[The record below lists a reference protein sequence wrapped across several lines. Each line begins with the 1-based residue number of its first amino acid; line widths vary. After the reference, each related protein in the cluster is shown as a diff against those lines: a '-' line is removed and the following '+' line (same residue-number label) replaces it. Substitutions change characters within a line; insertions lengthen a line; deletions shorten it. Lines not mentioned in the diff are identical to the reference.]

1 MFHYILLFINKVLYY
16 IRNPFYTLKI
26 LFVILWLWFC
36 DWYDW
41 LKFIPLGKGQKNKSF
56 YLIVPHSSFVYLSVT
71 QVITEPFAIL
81 VIPAPQKTNV
91 FLKILLTFAAQK
103 RKRSTILYLQPLT
116 LNLYLM
122 HETATMEES
131 RKFKC

>member
-1 MFHYILLFINKVLYY
+1 MYHYILLFINKVLYY
-16 IRNPFYTLKI
+16 IRNPFLHI
-26 LFVILWLWFC
+26 ENPFCDFVIVILWLM
-36 DWYDW
+36 W
-41 LKFIPLGKGQKNKSF
+41 LIELYPIRQRSKKQIILSYRSSTFIC
-56 YLIVPHSSFVYLSVT
+56 LSLCNT
-71 QVITEPFAIL
+71 SYYRVICNTCYPSTS
-81 VIPAPQKTNV
+81 KTNV

-116 LNLYLM
+116 LSLYLM

>member
-26 LFVILWLWFC
+26 LFVILWLWLC

-41 LKFIPLGKGQKNKSF
+41 LNFIPLGKGQKNKSF
-56 YLIVPHSSFVYLSVT
+56 CLIVPHSSFVYLSVT

-81 VIPAPQKTNV
+81 VIPVLRKTNV
-91 FLKILLTFAAQK
+91 FFKILLTFAAQK
-103 RKRSTILYLQPLT
+103 RKRSTILYLQPLP
-116 LNLYLM
+116 LSLYLM

>member
-1 MFHYILLFINKVLYY
+1 MYHYILLFINKVLYY

-41 LKFIPLGKGQKNKSF
+41 LNFIPLGKGQKNKSF
-56 YLIVPHSSFVYLSVT
+56 CLIVPHSSFVYLSVT

-81 VIPAPQKTNV
+81 VIPVPRKTNV
-91 FLKILLTFAAQK
+91 FFKILLTFAAQK
-103 RKRSTILYLQPLT
+103 RKRSTILYLQPLA
-116 LNLYLM
+116 LSLYLM
-122 HETATMEES
+122 HETTKMEKS

>member
-36 DWYDW
+36 DW
-41 LKFIPLGKGQKNKSF
+41 LNFIPLGKGQKNKSF
-56 YLIVPHSSFVYLSVT
+56 CLIVPHSSFVYLSVT

-81 VIPAPQKTNV
+81 VIPVPRKTNV

-103 RKRSTILYLQPLT
+103 RKRSTILYLQPLP
-116 LNLYLM
+116 LSLYLM

>member
-1 MFHYILLFINKVLYY
+1 MLLFINKVLYY

-26 LFVILWLWFC
+26 LFVILWLWFYDWC
-36 DWYDW
+36 DW
-41 LKFIPLGKGQKNKSF
+41 LNFIPLGKGQKNKSF
-56 YLIVPHSSFVYLSVT
+56 CLIVPHSSFVYLSVT

-81 VIPAPQKTNV
+81 VIPVPRKTNV
-91 FLKILLTFAAQK
+91 FFKILLTFAAQK

-122 HETATMEES
+122 HETVTMEES

>member
-16 IRNPFYTLKI
+16 IRNPFLHI
-26 LFVILWLWFC
+26 ENPFCDFVIVILWLM
-36 DWYDW
+36 W
-41 LKFIPLGKGQKNKSF
+41 LIELYPIRQRSKNKSF
-56 YLIVPHSSFVYLSVT
+56 CLIVPHSSFVYLSVT

-81 VIPAPQKTNV
+81 VIPVPRKTNV

>member
-1 MFHYILLFINKVLYY
+1 MYHYILLFINKVLYY

-36 DWYDW
+36 DW
-41 LKFIPLGKGQKNKSF
+41 LNFIPLGKGQKNKSF
-56 YLIVPHSSFVYLSVT
+56 CLIVPHSSFVYLSVT

-81 VIPAPQKTNV
+81 VIPVPRKTNV

-103 RKRSTILYLQPLT
+103 RKRSTILYLQPLP
-116 LNLYLM
+116 LSLYLM

>member
-1 MFHYILLFINKVLYY
+1 MYHYILLFINKVLYY

-36 DWYDW
+36 DW
-41 LKFIPLGKGQKNKSF
+41 LNFIPLGKGQKNKSF
-56 YLIVPHSSFVYLSVT
+56 CLIVPHSSFVYLSVT

-81 VIPAPQKTNV
+81 VIPVPRKTNV
-91 FLKILLTFAAQK
+91 FFKILLTFATQK
-103 RKRSTILYLQPLT
+103 RKRSTILYLQPQT

>member
-36 DWYDW
+36 DW
-41 LKFIPLGKGQKNKSF
+41 LNFIPLGKGQKNKSF
-56 YLIVPHSSFVYLSVT
+56 CLIVPHSSFVYLSVT

-81 VIPAPQKTNV
+81 VIPVPRKTNV

-116 LNLYLM
+116 LSLYLM

>member
-36 DWYDW
+36 DWCDW
-41 LKFIPLGKGQKNKSF
+41 LSFIPLGKGQKNKSF
-56 YLIVPHSSFVYLSVT
+56 CLIVPHSSFVYLSVT

-81 VIPAPQKTNV
+81 VIPVPRKTNV
-91 FLKILLTFAAQK
+91 FFKILLTFAAQK